1 MPTSSRDT
9 FPGIEDFFIG
19 TSVPASST
27 ALNVD
32 ITIRLRSQGGD
43 PFAWVDFIKNG
54 AVVSQ
59 TCLARDAIPECI
71 ANTLETL
78 ELLGE

>member
-1 MPTSSRDT
+1 MLTPDT
-9 FPGIEDFFIG
+9 FPGIEDFFVG
-19 TSVPASST
+19 TSVPTPPT

-32 ITIRLRSQGGD
+32 ITIRLRSQDGD

-59 TCLARDAIPECI
+59 TCIARDAIPECI
-71 ANTLETL
+71 TNTIETL
-78 ELLGE
+78 ELLGEE